1 MRDKERILTHIISK
15 IYPNYILG
23 MKPEFKFSDLIDENI
38 KVGDLVYAVTSG
50 LHEFKIGYVNSIKDH
65 SSMVIREIG
74 SKRACSIS
82 NEMWYKIPLDILYQ
96 NELLE
101 GIEYKIY
108 KMVLKSLKD
117 SYAKRFHSISF
128 EDGLC
133 TVNLRLIFDNEILK
147 TYTFNYSKQTTLKE
161 IISVTEAAIKWKFGL
176 IKNYL

>member
-23 MKPEFKFSDLIDENI
+23 MKPDFKFSDLIDENI

-65 SSMVIREIG
+65 SSMIIREIG
-74 SKRACSIS
+74 SKRTCSIS
-82 NEMWYKIPLDILYQ
+82 NEMWYKIPLDMLYE

-101 GIEYKIY
+101 CLEYKIY
-108 KMVLKSLKD
+108 KMVLKAFKD

-128 EDGLC
+128 NDNIC
-133 TVNLRLIFDNEILK
+133 TVNIRRIFDNEILK
-147 TYTFNYSKQTTLKE
+147 TYTFNYSKQTTFKE
-161 IISVTEAAIKWKFGL
+161 IINATEEAIK
-176 IKNYL
+176 